1 MDLSEHEARIL
12 QELEDDLA
20 MADPRLNKAMDTGV
34 VPALPAR
41 VALLAGPA
49 MAAGIALMV
58 WAIALR
64 SVALGALA
72 FAIMTAAPI
81 PFTSPSRWFAVLRAR
96 TTQRKQSAARDN
108 P

>member
-1 MDLSEHEARIL
+1 MDLSKHEARIL

-20 MADPRLNKAMDTGV
+20 MADPRLNKALNTGV

-41 VALLAGPA
+41 MALLAGTA
-49 MAAGIALMV
+49 LAAGIALMV
-58 WAIALR
+58 WGIALR

-96 TTQRKQSAARDN
+96 TIQRKQSAARDN